1 MAFWVVARPLLS
13 AVEPIG
19 EVEVFNLIRERIG
32 EFGIVR
38 RDYGEKNIDVLQK
51 YRASWF
57 EAVRWIGANQGEA
70 RAIMQKYAGVPP
82 EVARSIVLPN
92 WSEDIKTTQR
102 ATEQVMDGMLAGGMI
117 SKKANLDQIIID
129 DLNVMQRR

>member
-1 MAFWVVARPLLS
+1 VSYALPNWPVS
-13 AVEPIG
+13 
-19 EVEVFNLIRERIG
+19 
-32 EFGIVR
+32 FGIVR

-70 RAIMQKYAGVPP
+70 RSIMQKYAGVPP

-129 DLNVMQRR
+129 DLNVMQRK